1 MQGAEVQRVQRVQEV
16 QRMRQSTCRC
26 SRRLHRQH
34 RLGEGDSCSSRGDPE
49 QTSRRRAEQY
59 LCFTQG
65 GGVRG
70 GRPAAVRLAGPRGVC
85 AEGQAN
91 LSRNSRGPSLTRA
104 SLTRGSLTRGSLSRA
119 WRVLPSGV
127 APWEVGGQAVTWRGT
142 ERAAGAAGTRRRR
155 RQRRRA

>member
-1 MQGAEVQRVQRVQEV
+1 
-16 QRMRQSTCRC
+16 MRQSTCRC

-34 RLGEGDSCSSRGDPE
+34 RLGEGDSCSSGGDPE
-49 QTSRRRAEQY
+49 QTSRRRAEQD

-91 LSRNSRGPSLTRA
+91 LSQPNQSQPN
-104 SLTRGSLTRGSLSRA
+104 
-119 WRVLPSGV
+119 
-127 APWEVGGQAVTWRGT
+127 
-142 ERAAGAAGTRRRR
+142 
-155 RQRRRA
+155 